1 MGRGKLTAEEIQ
13 ILNANPNI
21 ATVNGNRIVYTD
33 EFKYHFMHEY
43 LAGKGPTQIFREA
56 GLMPELLGS
65 KRIERATDRWKE
77 SYFAGSLG
85 VHKEGTIR
93 HRELINQPGLTRE
106 EKKLL
111 VAQQAIRKLHR
122 KQKQIEALQAEN
134 EVLRKQLRA
143 LLGECAQK

>member
-13 ILNANPNI
+13 IIAANPNI
-21 ATVNGNRIVYTD
+21 TTVNGNRVVYTD
-33 EFKYHFMHEY
+33 VFKHHFMREY
-43 LAGKGPTQIFREA
+43 LSGKGPTQIFREA
-56 GLMPELLGS
+56 GLAPELLGS

-85 VHKEGTIR
+85 AHKEGTIR
-93 HRELINQPGLTRE
+93 HRELVDNPDMTKE

-122 KQKQIEALQAEN
+122 KQKQIESLQAEN
-134 EVLRKQLRA
+134 EMLRKQLRA
-143 LLGECAQK
+143 LLEECAQK